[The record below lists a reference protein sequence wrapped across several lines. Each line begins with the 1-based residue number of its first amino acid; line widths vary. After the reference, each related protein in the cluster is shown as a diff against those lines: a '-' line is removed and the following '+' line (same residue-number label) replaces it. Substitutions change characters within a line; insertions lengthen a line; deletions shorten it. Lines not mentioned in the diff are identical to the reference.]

1 MFIIFCLILSFL
13 FDSDAIKYTLTSLIL
28 LMSKQRQNIL
38 EYTQFSFSDFTFYIV
53 TIICGNLVCEII
65 KVAGHTQ
72 NATIV

>member
-28 LMSKQRQNIL
+28 LMSKQRRNIL

-53 TIICGNLVCEII
+53 TIICGNLVREII